1 MRMPND
7 VKLAESV
14 SEIDIIL
21 GGHDHHYEVKKV
33 LQILLYVCVS
43 VHH

>member
-1 MRMPND
+1 

-33 LQILLYVCVS
+33 LQIYVCVS
-43 VHH
+43 VQH

>member
-7 VKLAESV
+7 TRLAELGDG
-14 SEIDIIL
+14 IDIIL

-33 LQILLYVCVS
+33 RM
-43 VHH
+43 